1 MSAPAILLAVIT
13 AIVLLYGAKV
23 HHRAVVLDELEK
35 DLEEKSLELDERSNR
50 IAAEEQTIRGEWESL
65 RKAHDEIIGKKA
77 DKTTTPTE

>member
-1 MSAPAILLAVIT
+1 MWTILGVI
-13 AIVLLYGAKV
+13 
-23 HHRAVVLDELEK
+23 VVLAGIIGVLWTVYRQD
-35 DLEEKSLELDERSNR
+35 ELDEREEELDKREIALDERANR